1 MSMQTGHSTTS
12 ATGKTSISVDAAKA
26 VQLQQL
32 SKISAATLSL
42 LAAKVSK
49 YEGLGKLDALEK
61 KVVAASNFI

>member
-12 ATGKTSISVDAAKA
+12 ATGKTSIAVDAAKA

-42 LAAKVSK
+42 LAAKVIK
-49 YEGLGKLDALEK
+49 YEGLGKLDQLEK